1 MAKIGINILTNTH
14 EVKLKITFNCNI
26 TYTCY
31 NQISMNLAVN
41 ARVTI
46 AHQMKDHVYKFHVGS
61 VTSDNLVLSDVEYY
75 QTKGH

>member
-14 EVKLKITFNCNI
+14 EVKLEITFNWNI

-31 NQISMNLAVN
+31 IQISMNLAVT

-46 AHQMKDHVYKFHVGS
+46 DHQMKDHIYKFHAGS
-61 VTSDNLVLSDVEYY
+61 V
-75 QTKGH
+75 